1 MAKKTSRRPQHG
13 RNLSTAQEDYL
24 ETILQLERETDQVR
38 ISEIAQRLGIRL
50 PSVTR
55 AVQALNKLGYVD
67 HEVRRS
73 VRLTEKGR
81 LLAAALSHRHAD
93 LYGLLTAVLGVSPEV
108 AEADTCQME
117 HGISPETA
125 QRLHEFLEHLDVL
138 DATTRQSL
146 QAKPVT
152 DAFEFLPDGRGAGW
166 RA

>member
-1 MAKKTSRRPQHG
+1 MAKKTTRRPQHA

-38 ISEIAQRLGIRL
+38 ISEIAHRLGIQQ

-93 LYGLLTAVLGVSPEV
+93 LY
-108 AEADTCQME
+108 C
-117 HGISPETA
+117 
-125 QRLHEFLEHLDVL
+125 
-138 DATTRQSL
+138 
-146 QAKPVT
+146 
-152 DAFEFLPDGRGAGW
+152 
-166 RA
+166 

>member
-1 MAKKTSRRPQHG
+1 MAKKTTRRPQHAPD
-13 RNLSTAQEDYL
+13 LSTAQEDYL
-24 ETILQLERETDQVR
+24 ETILQLELETDQVR
-38 ISEIAQRLGIRL
+38 ISEIAHRLGIQQ

-55 AVQALNKLGYVD
+55 AVQALNTLGYVD
-67 HEVRRS
+67 HEERRS

-81 LLAAALSHRHAD
+81 LLAAALRHRHAD
-93 LYGLLTAVLGVSPEV
+93 LFGLLTAVLGVSPEV

-117 HGISPETA
+117 HGVSPETA

-146 QAKPVT
+146 QPKPVS
-152 DAFEFLPDGRGAGW
+152 DAFEFLPDGKGAGW